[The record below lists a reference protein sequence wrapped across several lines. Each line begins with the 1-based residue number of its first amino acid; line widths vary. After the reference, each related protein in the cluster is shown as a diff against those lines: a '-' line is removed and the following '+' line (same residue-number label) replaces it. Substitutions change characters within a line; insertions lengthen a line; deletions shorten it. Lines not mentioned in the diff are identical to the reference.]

1 MNASQR
7 PVDPRS
13 PLVFDTRLLG
23 RRAGAMT
30 TVQTSVP
37 APAGLGTDV
46 IGVPEGAPVEL
57 DLRLEAVVEGVLVTG
72 TADLEA
78 VGECVRCLREV
89 RVPVE
94 VDVQELFVHD
104 GSAEA
109 GYDEDDEVSL
119 LVGDYVDLQPVL
131 RDDVVLDLPFQ
142 PLCTPDCS
150 GLCPTCGVR
159 LDDDPGHHH
168 GDAADPRWAAL
179 GGWADEDGEDE
190 SDAPTDTQTSTPTD
204 ARTDIGVDARGA
216 RLEQRE
222 LHPYTRPGPAQG
234 EDLSR

>member
-1 MNASQR
+1 MRASQR
-7 PVDPRS
+7 SADRRS

-30 TVQTSVP
+30 TVETTVP
-37 APAGLGTDV
+37 APSGLGTDV

-57 DLRLEAVVEGVLVTG
+57 DLRLESVVEGILVTG
-72 TADLEA
+72 TARMEA

-89 RVPVE
+89 RVPIE

-104 GSAEA
+104 ASSEA
-109 GYDEDDEVSL
+109 GYDDDDEVSL
-119 LVGDYVDLQPVL
+119 LHDDLVDLEPVL

-142 PLCTPDCS
+142 PLCTPDCA
-150 GLCPTCGVR
+150 GLCPRCGAR

-168 GDAADPRWAAL
+168 EAVTDPRWAAL
-179 GGWADEDGEDE
+179 GGLDLGEAPDGVVERPA
-190 SDAPTDTQTSTPTD
+190 S
-204 ARTDIGVDARGA
+204 
-216 RLEQRE
+216 
-222 LHPYTRPGPAQG
+222 HPYNRSGPAQG